1 MLPNVS
7 KNPNAGWWETR
18 TQRHFLVEPSRLY
31 NILYD
36 FQGWSRSTSPRLLS
50 KVDNEQLMFSFPDGS
65 RVTLSIFSRPGN
77 LTRLE
82 ILQDNMKDE
91 TQATNA
97 LDYWAVTLIEIAS
110 RLGEQRLGIASAPG
124 KINLFLKV
132 GPRGEDGYHDLA
144 TVFMA
149 VNLRERVIVEGDL
162 DWSVNIAGSLPPEH
176 LASVPTNS
184 SNLAVKAA
192 KQVAELAEQDVKY
205 PLKVSIDKNVPL
217 AGGMGG
223 GSADAAAA
231 MLAANKVW
239 RLGMFGDQL
248 QAGSASLGADIPF
261 AFHGGTAIGTGHGDQ
276 LESIDRIP
284 TYHFVLIISQFG
296 LLTPEVYAMLD
307 ALRDTRGIEQDLY
320 VDPQVSKKF
329 LKALRS
335 GNPEQLATELHNDL
349 TEAVIAMQPQLYELL
364 EAGIAA
370 GGLGAMISGSGPTVA
385 VLCRDALNA
394 EAVAQNLRNQ
404 GFIAVVTSG
413 PEPGARLED

>member
-1 MLPNVS
+1 M
-7 KNPNAGWWETR
+7 
-18 TQRHFLVEPSRLY
+18 QRHFLVEASRLY

-36 FQGWSRSTSPRLLS
+36 FQGWSRTTLPRLLS

-65 RVTLSIFSRPGN
+65 RVTFTIFTRPGN

-82 ILQDNMKDE
+82 ILQDNMRDE
-91 TQATNA
+91 KQAINA
-97 LDYWAVTLIEIAS
+97 QDYWTVTLIEIAS

-124 KINLFLKV
+124 KVNLFLKV

-144 TVFMA
+144 TVYMA
-149 VNLRERVIVEGDL
+149 VSLRERVIVEGDL
-162 DWSVNIAGSLPPEH
+162 DWSVNVAGSLPPEH

-192 KQVAELAEQDVKY
+192 KQVAEMAEQEVKY

-239 RLGMFGDQL
+239 RLGMYGDQL
-248 QAGSASLGADIPF
+248 QQGSAVLGADIPF
-261 AFHGGTAIGTGHGDQ
+261 SFHGGTAIGTGHGDQ
-276 LESIDRIP
+276 LESIERIP
-284 TYHFVLIISQFG
+284 TYHFVFIISDFG
-296 LLTPEVYAMLD
+296 LLTPEVYGMFD
-307 ALRDTRGIEQDLY
+307 ALQDTRGTTDDTQVE
-320 VDPQVSKKF
+320 PQVSKKF
-329 LKALRS
+329 LRALRS
-335 GNPEQLATELHNDL
+335 GDPEQLAPELHNDL
-349 TEAVIAMQPQLYELL
+349 TEAVIAMQPQLYEVL
-364 EAGIAA
+364 EASIAA
-370 GGLGAMISGSGPTVA
+370 GGLAAIISGSGPTVA

-394 EAVAQNLRNQ
+394 EAVAQNLRNS
-404 GFIAVVTSG
+404 GFNAVLATG